1 MLVTPS
7 QLSRFS
13 GVYPEEE
20 DLQVIYINSATQRI
34 NDYVG
39 FDVLQNE
46 DWEQE
51 VQTEH
56 IVYSE
61 NGENFFLDPELTKP
75 ADIPEGAV
83 VTQVLDTKYH
93 YFTTST
99 KVVPPDV
106 FKLVCLEIATLI
118 QNEEKSNI
126 GVNTQNELGVNRTF
140 LNVVDYTKYLEKLNA
155 YRITKV

>member
-39 FDVLQNE
+39 FDVMQNE
-46 DWEQE
+46 EWEQE

-61 NGENFFLDPELTKP
+61 DGENFFLDPELTEP
-75 ADIPEGAV
+75 AEIPTGAE

-93 YFTTST
+93 YFTTSVE
-99 KVVPPDV
+99 VVPPDV

-118 QNEEKSNI
+118 QSEEKSNI
-126 GVNTQNELGVNRTF
+126 GVNTQSDFSVNRTF
-140 LNVVDYTKYLEKLNA
+140 LNVVDFTKYLEKLNA

>member
-61 NGENFFLDPELTKP
+61 NGENFFLDPEFTEP
-75 ADIPEGAV
+75 ADIPEGAD

-93 YFTTST
+93 YFTTSV